1 MLLHHQLKT
10 AEELNATIPPTILYM
25 ANEVIE

>member
-10 AEELNATIPPTILYM
+10 AKELDATIPPTILYM
-25 ANEVIE
+25 ADKVIE